1 MDSDP
6 QLKSRI
12 GSVGNQFAIMSIIAL
27 LTSIP
32 LMFMKE
38 VRVSRMRHWRTTQT

>member
-12 GSVGNQFAIMSIIAL
+12 GSVGNQFAIMTIIAL
-27 LTSIP
+27 LTSVP

-38 VRVSRMRHWRTTQT
+38 VGPCVLDFMQF